1 MKRISPLLLAAVAIL
16 PLLPLNAFDTQA
28 TVADMF
34 SDVRSKPLLIEETV
48 YTLTDR
54 NGKLFEESTGR
65 KTVRTYDWNSGSF
78 AAIAY
83 NDAGNPYL
91 YEKSSY
97 TADGLASSY
106 TRKSKAG
113 LISRRWEYSGDFSS
127 YDVYTSLNGGEE
139 YKSTSFIVEKEGDEW
154 QSFEYS
160 YDKSGKII
168 RTKKTTGY
176 PYKGD
181 LRQDAKSG
189 PVKEG
194 TVYYYFYE
202 DDALASI
209 TLEKAS
215 AGKRTRSYYVNNKK
229 IRTESFALNKNADVE
244 KETSSGSSYIYKY
257 VYDGSGNWVQKD
269 SYYEDGGDEIKYSRP
284 LLRSKRT
291 IQYNGSVAALQ
302 EPDILFAFDAGDDDV
317 KMVADTQ
324 EQGEDLLTED
334 DASKVP
340 SEVFLSGP
348 FTSVKVDPMD
358 DKQTLYLVFNAQEKV
373 NDYSDNVS
381 LIIRKKQGTRPEIYI
396 NWKEFLNHGR
406 CLVTYRIDDSKART
420 EEWTL
425 STDEKASFFDGDVLQ
440 LLLKM
445 KDANQF
451 IARTTPFNE
460 PPCTAIF
467 DISSFRNLDEQYSW
481 LFKKDW

>member
-1 MKRISPLLLAAVAIL
+1 MKRILPLFLLTACA
-16 PLLPLNAFDTQA
+16 LLPLSAFDTQA
-28 TVADMF
+28 TISDMF
-34 SDVRSKPLLIEETV
+34 SDVRGKPVLIEETF

-54 NGKLFEESTGR
+54 NGKLFEETTGR
-65 KTVRTYDWNSGSF
+65 KTIRSYDWQNNSFS
-78 AAIAY
+78 AISY

-91 YEKSSY
+91 YERSSY

-106 TRKSKAG
+106 MRKSKAG
-113 LISRRWEYSGDFSS
+113 LISRRWEYNENFTA
-127 YDVYTSLNGGEE
+127 YDIYTALNGGEE
-139 YKSTSFIVEKEGDEW
+139 YKSTSFSVEQEGGEW
-154 QSFEYS
+154 LSFEYS
-160 YDKSGKII
+160 YDKAGNISK
-168 RTKKTTGY
+168 TKKTTGY

-181 LRQDAKSG
+181 LRQDAKAG
-189 PVKEG
+189 PATEG

-202 DDALASI
+202 DDSLASI
-209 TLEKAS
+209 TLEKDTS
-215 AGKRTRSYYVNNKK
+215 SKRVRTYYVNNKK
-229 IRTESFALNKNADVE
+229 IRTESFLLNKNADVE
-244 KETSSGSSYIYKY
+244 KETSSGSSYVYKY
-257 VYDGSGNWVQKD
+257 LYDGNGNWLQKD
-269 SYYEDGGDEIKYSRP
+269 SFYEDSGDEIKYNRP
-284 LLRSKRT
+284 LLRSKRS
-291 IQYNGSVAALQ
+291 IQYNGSTEAIQ
-302 EPDILFAFDAGDDDV
+302 EPDVLYAFDSGDDDS
-317 KMVADTQ
+317 Q
-324 EQGEDLLTED
+324 EKLAMQQTPEEALSED

-340 SEVFLSGP
+340 SESILYGP
-348 FTSVKVDPMD
+348 FTSIKTDPMD

-381 LIIRKKQGTRPEIYI
+381 LVIRKKQGSKPEVYI

-406 CLVTYRIDDSKART
+406 CLVSYRIDDGKART

-445 KDANQF
+445 KEANQF

-467 DISSFRNLDEQYSW
+467 DISSFKNLDEKYNW

>member
-1 MKRISPLLLAAVAIL
+1 MKRIPPLFLLAALAVA
-16 PLLPLNAFDTQA
+16 PLAAFDTQA
-28 TVADMF
+28 NVSDMF
-34 SDVRSKPLLIEETV
+34 SDVHGKPILIEEEV

-54 NGKLFEESTGR
+54 NGKLFEETTGR
-65 KTVRTYDWNSGSF
+65 KTVRSYDWNAGSF
-78 AAIAY
+78 SAIAY

-91 YEKSSY
+91 YERSSY

-113 LISRRWEYSGDFSS
+113 IIRRRWEYSGDFSS

-139 YKSTSFIVEKEGDEW
+139 YKSSTFTVERDGDEW
-154 QSFEYS
+154 LSFEYS
-160 YDKSGKII
+160 YDRSGKIT

-176 PYKGD
+176 PYSGD
-181 LRQDAKSG
+181 LRQDAKAG
-189 PVKEG
+189 PASEG

-202 DDALASI
+202 DDVLASI
-209 TLEKAS
+209 TLEKDS
-215 AGKRTRSYYVNNKK
+215 PGKKVRTYYVNNKK
-229 IRTESFALNKNADVE
+229 IRTENFTLNKNSDVE
-244 KETSSGSSYIYKY
+244 KESSSGSSYLYKY
-257 VYDGSGNWVQKD
+257 LYDGNRNWLQKD

-284 LLRSKRT
+284 LLRSKRI
-291 IQYNGSVAALQ
+291 IQYNGSFAAIE
-302 EPDILFAFDAGDDDV
+302 EPDILFAFDAGDDDA
-317 KMVADTQ
+317 VAARSGQQDTE
-324 EQGEDLLTED
+324 EQLTDD

-340 SEVFLSGP
+340 SEVFLTGP

-358 DKQTLYLVFNAQEKV
+358 DRQTLYIVFNAQEKV
-373 NDYSDNVS
+373 NDYADNVS
-381 LIIRKKQGTRPEIYI
+381 LIIRKKQGSRPEVYI

-406 CLVTYRIDDSKART
+406 CLVTYRIDDGKART

-440 LLLKM
+440 LLMKM

-467 DISSFRNLDEQYSW
+467 DISSFKNLDEQYGW

>member
-1 MKRISPLLLAAVAIL
+1 MKRIFPSLLLAALATF
-16 PLLPLNAFDTQA
+16 PLAAFDTQA
-28 TVADMF
+28 NVADMF
-34 SDVRSKPLLIEETV
+34 SDVKGKPILIEEEV

-54 NGKLFEESTGR
+54 NGKLHEESTGR
-65 KTVRTYDWNSGSF
+65 KTVRTYDWQAGNFS
-78 AAIAY
+78 AIAY

-91 YEKSSY
+91 YERSCY

-113 LISRRWEYSGDFSS
+113 TIQRRWEYNGDYNS

-139 YKSTSFIVEKEGDEW
+139 YKSSTFTVERDGDDW
-154 QSFEYS
+154 LSFEYS
-160 YDKSGKII
+160 YDRSGKITK
-168 RTKKTTGY
+168 TKKTTGY
-176 PYKGD
+176 PYSGD
-181 LRQDAKSG
+181 LRKDAKAG
-189 PVKEG
+189 TVTEG

-209 TLEKAS
+209 TLEKDGP
-215 AGKRTRSYYVNNKK
+215 GKKTRSYYVNSKK
-229 IRTESFALNKNADVE
+229 VKTENFTLNKNADVE

-257 VYDGSGNWVQKD
+257 LYDGNGNWLQKD

-284 LLRSKRT
+284 LLRSKRS
-291 IQYNGSVAALQ
+291 IQYNGSTATLQ
-302 EPDILFAFDAGDDDV
+302 EPDILFAFDAGDDE
-317 KMVADTQ
+317 AAIAEAGQAET
-324 EQGEDLLTED
+324 GEALTED
-334 DASKVP
+334 DASKIP
-340 SEVFLSGP
+340 SEILLSGP

-358 DKQTLYLVFNAQEKV
+358 DRQTLYIVFNAQEKV

-381 LIIRKKQGTRPEIYI
+381 LIIRKKEKSRPEVYI

-425 STDEKASFFDGDVLQ
+425 STDEKASFYDGDVLQ
-440 LLLKM
+440 LLTKM
-445 KDANQF
+445 KYASQF
-451 IARTTPFNE
+451 TARTTPFNE

-467 DISSFRNLDEQYSW
+467 DISSFKNLDEKYSW